1 MELPILE
8 KTPLAGVASE
18 TKEASTL
25 ELFPSSTKEDERI
38 APVMCMFFFY
48 DDDDN
53 DDDDEKAEATT
64 TKAMVMDDELLL
76 LAAVVALNIMEI
88 PQYSRQRHL
97 RQPR

>member
-38 APVMCMFFFY
+38 APVMCMFFF
-48 DDDDN
+48 
-53 DDDDEKAEATT
+53 DE
-64 TKAMVMDDELLL
+64 
-76 LAAVVALNIMEI
+76 
-88 PQYSRQRHL
+88 
-97 RQPR
+97 